1 MTEKS
6 IIPIHIS
13 VSDSYEASIYAEER
27 HRGEIFA
34 DLSGTKQS
42 FIAGRINFKESI
54 LKEIEKRESR
64 TDVEDQDECRKMLY
78 VRELIKEIE

>member
-1 MTEKS
+1 MTEK
-6 IIPIHIS
+6 IIHIS

-42 FIAGRINFKESI
+42 FIEGRHNMKECI

-78 VRELIKEIE
+78 VRTLIADLQ